1 MYIQKTRQGCVGML
15 KYTLSPMGDQ
25 AVMIEVD
32 TVISSTSQRKVKS
45 ITSRLN
51 EASPSWMIETIPAYS
66 TVTVIYNLKGFNGK
80 GSPFEQVCQRIQ
92 EILLDV
98 REMDDPE
105 QRIVRI
111 PVLYGGA
118 HGPDLNFVAEHNGL
132 TPDEVIAI
140 HTSGDYI
147 VHMIGF
153 APGFPFIG
161 GMSKK
166 ISSPRR
172 STPRLKIPARS
183 VGIAGLQTGVYPI
196 ETPGGWQ
203 LIGRT
208 PLELFLPTEDPPI
221 LLEPGD
227 KIRFYEITSKEYRDL
242 RGGSE

>member
-1 MYIQKTRQGCVGML
+1 M

-32 TVISSTSQRKVKS
+32 AVISPSSQRNVKS
-45 ITSRLN
+45 IVARLN
-51 EASPSWMIETIPAYS
+51 EASPSWMVEAITAYT
-66 TVTVIYNLKGFNGK
+66 TVTIIYDLQEFNGK

-92 EILLDV
+92 ELLQDV
-98 REMDDPE
+98 REMGDSE

-111 PVLYGGA
+111 PVLYGGSY
-118 HGPDLNFVAEHNGL
+118 GPDLHFVAEYNCL

-140 HTSGDYI
+140 HTTGDYT

-161 GMSKK
+161 GMSEK
-166 ISSPRR
+166 ISAPRR
-172 STPRLKIPARS
+172 STPRLKIPART
-183 VGIAGLQTGVYPI
+183 VGIAGMQTGVYPI

-208 PLELFLPTEDPPI
+208 PLELFLPNEHPPT
-221 LLEPGD
+221 LLGPGD
-227 KIRFYEITSKEYRDL
+227 KIRFYKITSKEYEDL

>member
-1 MYIQKTRQGCVGML
+1 M

-32 TVISSTSQRKVKS
+32 TVISRSSQQKVKS
-45 ITSRLN
+45 IIARLN
-51 EASPSWMIETIPAYS
+51 EASPPWMIETIPAFT
-66 TVTVIYNLKGFNGK
+66 TVTVIYDLREFNGK
-80 GSPFEQVCQRIQ
+80 GSPFEQVCRWIQ
-92 EILLDV
+92 ELLQDALKT
-98 REMDDPE
+98 DDPE

-140 HTSGDYI
+140 HTSGDYT

-166 ISSPRR
+166 ISAPRR

-183 VGIAGLQTGVYPI
+183 VGIAGLQTGVYPV

-208 PLELFLPTEDPPI
+208 PLELFLPNEDPPS
-221 LLEPGD
+221 LLTSGD
-227 KIRFYEITSKEYRDL
+227 KIQFYEITNEEYKDL
-242 RGGSE
+242 RGDAE